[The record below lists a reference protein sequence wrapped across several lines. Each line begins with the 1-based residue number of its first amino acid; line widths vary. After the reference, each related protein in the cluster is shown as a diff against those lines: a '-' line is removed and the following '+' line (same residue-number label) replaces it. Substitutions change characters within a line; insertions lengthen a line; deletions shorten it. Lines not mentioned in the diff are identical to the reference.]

1 MRFWVSHAGGLV
13 DASDARVSV
22 LDHGFTVADGVFET
36 LKVTGGEAFAL
47 SRHVDRLE
55 RSAAAMAL
63 PAPDRDAVFDAVRE
77 TVDANA
83 PLLGDLARLRIT
95 YTAGDAPLGSDRGET
110 GPTLVVAISGMKP
123 WPESAAVITV
133 PWPRNE
139 RSPLAGVKS
148 TSYAENVLA
157 LARAHEHGAGEAL
170 MPDTQGRLCEG
181 TGSNVFLVLD
191 GRLITPTLATGCLAG
206 VTRDLV
212 LEWVGAEEIDVPMSA
227 LEDAEEVFI
236 TSSTRDVQPV
246 HRVDARSLVA
256 PGPLTAS
263 VRAAFDRRSRAD
275 VDP

>member
-1 MRFWVSHAGGLV
+1 
-13 DASDARVSV
+13 
-22 LDHGFTVADGVFET
+22 
-36 LKVTGGEAFAL
+36 
-47 SRHVDRLE
+47 
-55 RSAAAMAL
+55 
-63 PAPDRDAVFDAVRE
+63 
-77 TVDANA
+77 
-83 PLLGDLARLRIT
+83 
-95 YTAGDAPLGSDRGET
+95 
-110 GPTLVVAISGMKP
+110 MKP

-191 GRLITPTLATGCLAG
+191 GRLITPSLATGCLAG

-212 LEWVGAEEIDVPMSA
+212 LKWSGAIEVDVPMSA
-227 LEDAEEVFI
+227 LAEAEEIFI

-246 HRVDARSLVA
+246 HRVDSRSLAA
-256 PGPLTAS
+256 PGPVTTA
-263 VRAAFDRRSRAD
+263 VREDFLLRASAD

>member
-1 MRFWVSHAGGLV
+1 MG
-13 DASDARVSV
+13 
-22 LDHGFTVADGVFET
+22 
-36 LKVTGGEAFAL
+36 
-47 SRHVDRLE
+47 
-55 RSAAAMAL
+55 L
-63 PAPDRDAVFDAVRE
+63 PAPDRAQVITAVHE
-77 TVDANA
+77 TVEANA
-83 PLLGDLARLRIT
+83 PVLGALGRLRIT

-191 GRLITPTLATGCLAG
+191 GRLITPSLATGCLAG

-212 LEWVGAEEIDVPMSA
+212 LKWSGAIEVDVPMSA
-227 LEDAEEVFI
+227 LAEAEEVFI

-246 HRVDARSLVA
+246 HRVDSRSLAA
-256 PGPLTAS
+256 PGPVTTA
-263 VRAAFDRRSRAD
+263 VREDFLLRASAD

>member
-1 MRFWVSHAGGLV
+1 MRFWVSHQGGLV
-13 DASDARVSV
+13 DADHARVSV

-36 LKVTGGEAFAL
+36 LKVADGAAFAL
-47 SRHVDRLE
+47 RRHLDRLE
-55 RSAAAMAL
+55 RSAAAMGL
-63 PAPDRDAVFDAVRE
+63 PAPDRAQVVTAVQE
-77 TVDANA
+77 TVEANA
-83 PLLGDLARLRIT
+83 PVLGALGRLRIT

-110 GPTLVVAISGMKP
+110 GPTLVVAVSAMKP

-157 LARAHEHGAGEAL
+157 LARAHDHGAGEAL

-191 GRLITPTLATGCLAG
+191 GRLITPSLATGCLAG

-212 LEWVGAEEIDVPMSA
+212 LEWSGAIEFDVPVSA
-227 LEDAEEVFI
+227 LEEAEEVFI

-246 HRVDARSLVA
+246 HRVDSRSLAA
-256 PGPLTAS
+256 PGPVTTA
-263 VRAAFDRRSRAD
+263 VREDFLRRAGAD